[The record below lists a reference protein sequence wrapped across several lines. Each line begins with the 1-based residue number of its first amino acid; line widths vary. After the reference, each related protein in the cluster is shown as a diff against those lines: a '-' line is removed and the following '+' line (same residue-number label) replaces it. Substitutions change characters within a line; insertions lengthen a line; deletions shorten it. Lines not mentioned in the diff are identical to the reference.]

1 MPKFPWPTVGGHDF
15 YEVMSAMQKSIRRG
29 EEEATLFWAS
39 ELYLSEY
46 EDHAWS
52 RFQIIASEDIG
63 LAANGVCMLV
73 HTLHER
79 WTEKKKKELH
89 GEARLYFIHAA
100 LILVRA
106 PKSRIVDNAL
116 ITIFEGE
123 RPKLDIPDYALDVHT
138 TRGKALGHGVEH
150 FFDEGAK
157 LVNETLTDPYRER
170 AKQAR
175 SKVVAQPQSKF
186 DEFFKLKDDP

>member
-1 MPKFPWPTVGGHDF
+1 MTTKRFPWPTVGGYDF

-39 ELYLSEY
+39 ELYLSDY
-46 EDHAWS
+46 ADHAWG
-52 RFQIIASEDIG
+52 RFHVIASEDIG
-63 LAANGVCMLV
+63 LADNSVCV
-73 HTLHER
+73 QIQTLHER
-79 WTEKKKKELH
+79 WKDRKKDLD

-106 PKSRIVDNAL
+106 PKSRLVDDAL

-138 TRGKALGHGVEH
+138 TRGKAMGRSVEH

-157 LVNETLTDPYRER
+157 LVNETLPDPYRER
-170 AKQAR
+170 AKR
-175 SKVVAQPQSKF
+175 SRMQVRPEATTHN
-186 DEFFKLKDDP
+186 FF